1 MRRWL
6 AGGLTTVQP
15 KASMRKHQP
24 VGLSLGGS
32 YIKAT
37 EITRLL
43 TKMVSGHTH
52 VPEMEAM
59 CCLSHFPAPTTALQG
74 VTWPKMELAIFHHIL
89 PKAEEAPSE
98 PAARAPRA
106 TNSSGSTNQPKSGFL
121 PFLWCFCVSHVSEQK
136 QGCVERARP
145 SGQRVTQPQIS
156 AAGAFV
162 RGPS

>member
-24 VGLSLGGS
+24 VGLSLGSS

-37 EITRLL
+37 ELTRLR

-59 CCLSHFPAPTTALQG
+59 CCLSHFPAPATALQG

-89 PKAEEAPSE
+89 PKAEEAPQTFEKGCPPESNKIRYASHSRILNPQSFTTSYSKFVE
-98 PAARAPRA
+98 KGKGWKHPR
-106 TNSSGSTNQPKSGFL
+106 ST
-121 PFLWCFCVSHVSEQK
+121 
-136 QGCVERARP
+136 
-145 SGQRVTQPQIS
+145 S
-156 AAGAFV
+156 A
-162 RGPS
+162 